1 MRIAETIRPWGRL
14 LLWARRAFDVMV
26 VGVMA
31 LALLETIRYLTG
43 LTRLLA

>member
-1 MRIAETIRPWGRL
+1 MRIAQPYRPMNKL
-14 LLWARRAFDVMV
+14 LLWLRRAFDVMV

-43 LTRLLA
+43 LSRLFA

>member
-1 MRIAETIRPWGRL
+1 MRIAETLRPSGRL
-14 LLWARRAFDVMV
+14 LLWLRRAFDVMV

-43 LTRLLA
+43 LSRLFA